1 MCTEKECLSIK
12 NEQCLG
18 YLCSVS
24 TDEMAL
30 KPEPE
35 YLAYEDVTKISVSS
49 SEDIIAFLQ
58 TRQFVTQA
66 REVRMASLDNKV
78 DFPIGVFYCG
88 NKGGAHYIEELC
100 RKIMDV
106 AQRCYGCLE
115 TDTDCKFHCDNCFS
129 EEMVCNLCST
139 SGYTDWH
146 PLLRP
151 CSQCLRE
158 NIVCTR
164 LLPLVW
170 STDCDPKQKT
180 FMNTMLADR
189 EKYPYQLPN
198 PDCPHN
204 IKSVRSAE
212 FWHWIDIDGYL
223 VNVRLLLLLRRE
235 DEGIKK
241 CVSLKALRI
250 LDRMDV
256 ETALEIHR
264 KEVQDSIPDEFVST
278 TLVPELEFKR
288 WKKNGLSLLSY
299 RVGLTF
305 SPKHSRLYIT
315 DRLLHAIFIIDMHYP
330 ANVTLIAGEPGHT
343 NGRGSKAR
351 FKNPAGV
358 AVREEELYVCDQGN
372 GIIRVVNMGSLFCHA
387 SRIGQEDPD
396 AEESQSEEED
406 FAIRRIRKVSVHN
419 LSLISEENE
428 PDLVSPFTICAA
440 TKDNFEL
447 YVSDVR
453 LSKVFSITNVVEEE
467 TNYIGELKELLS
479 FDSSTLL
486 ISLALT
492 RDEQH
497 LLVGDGNG
505 SNVHV
510 CQVRGGLKTKTISNI
525 PGPTGIAVIESGTV
539 FVSSIKEY
547 SLFSLK
553 EGDLFRGTDSYP
565 NPARKTH
572 SSSTNKNYL
581 QTHGTLGAAKWQ

>member
-1 MCTEKECLSIK
+1 
-12 NEQCLG
+12 
-18 YLCSVS
+18 
-24 TDEMAL
+24 
-30 KPEPE
+30 
-35 YLAYEDVTKISVSS
+35 
-49 SEDIIAFLQ
+49 
-58 TRQFVTQA
+58 
-66 REVRMASLDNKV
+66 
-78 DFPIGVFYCG
+78 
-88 NKGGAHYIEELC
+88 
-100 RKIMDV
+100 
-106 AQRCYGCLE
+106 
-115 TDTDCKFHCDNCFS
+115 
-129 EEMVCNLCST
+129 
-139 SGYTDWH
+139 
-146 PLLRP
+146 
-151 CSQCLRE
+151 
-158 NIVCTR
+158 
-164 LLPLVW
+164 
-170 STDCDPKQKT
+170 
-180 FMNTMLADR
+180 MNTMLADR
-189 EKYPYQLPN
+189 ENYPYQVPI

-241 CVSLKALRI
+241 CVSLKALRNK
-250 LDRMDV
+250 DRMDV

-264 KEVQDSIPDEFVST
+264 KEVQDSIPDEKVST

-288 WKKNGLSLLSY
+288 WKKNRLSLLSY
-299 RVGLTF
+299 PVGLTF
-305 SPKHSRLYIT
+305 SPKHSRLFIT
-315 DRLLHAIFIIDMHYP
+315 NRRPHAIFIIDMNCP
-330 ANVTLIAGEPGHT
+330 ANVTLIAGGGEPEHT

-372 GIIRVVNMGSLFCHA
+372 GTIIVVNMGSFFCHA
-387 SRIGQEDPD
+387 SRIGQDDPD

-406 FAIRRIRKVSVHN
+406 FATRRIREVSVHN
-419 LSLISEENE
+419 LSLISEENV
-428 PDLVSPFTICAA
+428 PDLASPFAICAA

-525 PGPTGIAVIESGTV
+525 PGPTGIAVTESGTV
-539 FVSSIKEY
+539 FVSSSKEH

-553 EGDLFRGTDSYP
+553 EGDLFRGTEITHKVSGGSVGHCDGVKSRWNMPTSLCAYRNTVFICDTGNKSVRMRTSAKALIP
-565 NPARKTH
+565 LQKSLPSMPMCLRSTRKQKRKTYQVPLKVM
-572 SSSTNKNYL
+572 SSMSRK
-581 QTHGTLGAAKWQ
+581 